1 MALLKQQ
8 QGGAAEACWT
18 YNPEFGRSKL
28 PPLQIFLQ
36 NKFQTTNTQNDKT
49 LFPEH
54 FLFFRIVFLQPIR
67 FYFEL

>member
-8 QGGAAEACWT
+8 QYGAAEACWT
-18 YNPEFGRSKL
+18 HYPEFGRSKL
-28 PPLQIFLQ
+28 SPLQIFLQ
-36 NKFQTTNTQNDKT
+36 KQFQTTNTENDKT

-54 FLFFRIVFLQPIR
+54 FLLIRIVFLQPIR